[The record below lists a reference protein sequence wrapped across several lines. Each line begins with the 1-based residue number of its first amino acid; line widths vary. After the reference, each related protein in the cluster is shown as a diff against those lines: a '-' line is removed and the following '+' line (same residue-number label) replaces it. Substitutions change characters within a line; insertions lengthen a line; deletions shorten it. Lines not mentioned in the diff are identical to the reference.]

1 MLKAKA
7 AGAVATGRLA
17 EHGSTMTTR
26 RGEAARIKE
35 QYSDHGPGLSRT
47 MGRSSSKSGMLTNI
61 QYRIL
66 KRISPGAPDCCS
78 GAIYEGK
85 SKLAAL
91 MGDEIFDKIAGKVII
106 DFGCGE
112 GADAVEMA
120 VRGAKRVIGIDIRED
135 VLQASRQKALSA
147 GVQNSL
153 FVSSTKELADI
164 VVSVDAFEHF
174 ADPAGILRSMNTL
187 LQPAGEVLVSFGP
200 TWYHPLGGHLFSVF
214 PWAHLIFSEKAL
226 IRWRSTFKT
235 DKATRFSEVA
245 GGLNQMTIAKFE
257 ELIAGSPLRFA
268 SLELV
273 PIKKLR
279 RFHNRLTREFT
290 TAIVRCRLVKR
301 T

>member
-1 MLKAKA
+1 
-7 AGAVATGRLA
+7 
-17 EHGSTMTTR
+17 
-26 RGEAARIKE
+26 
-35 QYSDHGPGLSRT
+35 
-47 MGRSSSKSGMLTNI
+47 MLTNI
-61 QYRIL
+61 QYQIL
-66 KRISPGAPDCCS
+66 KRISPVAPDCC
-78 GAIYEGK
+78 GCVYEGK
-85 SKLAAL
+85 SKLAVL
-91 MGDEIFDKIAGKVII
+91 MGDEFFTKIAGKVVI

-112 GADAVEMA
+112 GAEAVEMA
-120 VRGAKRVIGIDIRED
+120 GRGAKQVIGIDIRED
-135 VLQASRQKALSA
+135 LLQAARQRAVST
-147 GVQNSL
+147 GVQNSCH

-164 VVSVDAFEHF
+164 VVSSTKQLADIVVSLDTFEHF
-174 ADPAGILRSMNTL
+174 ADPAGILRIINTL
-187 LQPAGEVLVSFGP
+187 LHPTGEVLVSFGP

-214 PWAHLIFSEKAL
+214 PWAHLIFREKAL

-235 DKATRFSEVA
+235 DGATRFSEVA
-245 GGLNQMTIAKFE
+245 GGLNQMTIARFE